1 MPAVPPPFR
10 VVFKVRS
17 ATRHEQLTRAEGSV
31 FHVRAYS
38 NNLSL
43 NLCMHIYIYIMYNI
57 SICNNKRQL
66 HVACERIFSW

>member
-43 NLCMHIYIYIMYNI
+43 NLCMHIYI
-57 SICNNKRQL
+57 
-66 HVACERIFSW
+66 